1 MLLMALIIPLPL
13 FSQEKAQLDESLKSL
28 MVLFQNY
35 KDESRAEIEKLKQ
48 ANEELSRENY
58 KLFLETERANERVA
72 ALEKEILTH
81 VSNRSEDTVKKFET
95 LALARP
101 ADLFPDTASEPES
114 KQTSKPAKPS
124 SKQAAQTAER
134 TPLWTSKEPIS
145 DPLTDGSIL
154 LVNINTASEKELR
167 LIPGVGGNLAAD
179 IVANRPYNS
188 IWDLMRLDVLGKKRI
203 ETLGQYMTVE

>member
-1 MLLMALIIPLPL
+1 MAAIIPFPL
-13 FSQEKAQLDESLKSL
+13 FSQENAQVDESLKSL

-81 VSNRSEDTVKKFET
+81 VSNRTEDTVKKFEM

-101 ADLFPDTASEPES
+101 ADLFPDTTSEPES
-114 KQTSKPAKPS
+114 QPPTKPAKPS
-124 SKQAAQTAER
+124 TKKVAQTVEK
-134 TPLWTSKEPIS
+134 TPLWSSKEPIP
-145 DPLTDGSIL
+145 DPLTDGTIL

-167 LIPGVGGNLAAD
+167 LVPGVGGNLAAD

-188 IWDLMRLDVLGKKRI
+188 IWDLMRLEGIGKKRT
-203 ETLGQYMTVE
+203 ETLGQYMTVK

>member
-1 MLLMALIIPLPL
+1 M
-13 FSQEKAQLDESLKSL
+13 DESLKSL

-72 ALEKEILTH
+72 ALEKEVLTH
-81 VSNRSEDTVKKFET
+81 VSNRSEDTVKKFEM

-101 ADLFPDTASEPES
+101 ADLFPDTSSKREP
-114 KQTSKPAKPS
+114 KPPSTGANPS
-124 SKQAAQTAER
+124 SKKATTQIVER
-134 TPLWTSKEPIS
+134 TPLWRSKEPIS

-154 LVNINTASEKELR
+154 LVNINTASDKELR
-167 LIPGVGGNLAAD
+167 LIPGVGGNLAAE

-188 IWDLMRLDVLGKKRI
+188 IWDLMRLDVIGKK
-203 ETLGQYMTVE
+203 E